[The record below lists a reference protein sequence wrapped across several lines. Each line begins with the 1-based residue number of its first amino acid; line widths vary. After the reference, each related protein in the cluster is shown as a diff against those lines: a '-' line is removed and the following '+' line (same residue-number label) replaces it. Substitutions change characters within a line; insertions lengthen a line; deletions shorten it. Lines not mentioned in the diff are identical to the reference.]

1 MKKLLFLL
9 IFSPVFLLAQSDTS
23 LTLLPSKDEPADI
36 FSAGLGFGQDLGG
49 IGANLTYYATNRL
62 GFQGGLGYAIAGV
75 GFNAGIKYRF
85 LKGSTLSRRTP
96 FFTAI
101 YGYNAAIKISNLRE
115 KDTLFYGPSVGFGF
129 DSKALG
135 TSHTY
140 WSFAI
145 YYPFRSN
152 AVSNYMEDLKK
163 NYGVVFKNDL
173 FPITLS
179 ISYKI
184 IIR

>member
-1 MKKLLFLL
+1 MGYA
-9 IFSPVFLLAQSDTS
+9 LA
-23 LTLLPSKDEPADI
+23 
-36 FSAGLGFGQDLGG
+36 G
-49 IGANLTYYATNRL
+49 IGYN
-62 GFQGGLGYAIAGV
+62 AGV
-75 GFNAGIKYRF
+75 KNRF
-85 LKGSTLSRRTP
+85 LKGETLSKRTP

-101 YGYNAAIKISNLRE
+101 YGYNAAIKIKNLSE
-115 KDTLFYGPSVGFGF
+115 KNKLFYGPSLGFGF

-140 WSFAI
+140 WSFAV

-152 AVSNYMEDLKK
+152 EVTNYMDYLKK
-163 NYGVVFKNDL
+163 KYGVVFKSDL

-179 ISYKI
+179 ISYKM

>member
-9 IFSPVFLLAQSDTS
+9 LFTPVFAFAQSDTVS
-23 LTLLPSKDEPADI
+23 TIPFKDEPADV
-36 FSAGLGFGQDLGG
+36 FTAGLGFGQDLGG

-62 GFQGGLGYAIAGV
+62 GFQGGLGYALAGV
-75 GFNAGIKYRF
+75 GFNAGVKYRF
-85 LKGSTLSRRTP
+85 LKDASLSKRTP

-101 YGYNAAIKISNLRE
+101 YGYNAAIKISNLHE

-135 TSHTY
+135 KSHTY
-140 WSFAI
+140 WTFAI

-152 AVSNYMEDLKK
+152 EVTNYMDYLKK
-163 NYGVVFKNDL
+163 NYGVVFKSDL

-179 ISYKI
+179 ISYKM